1 MIVSSIFIRYYYISE
16 SVYNGCVLV
25 STVQNTLS
33 YDVFGA
39 NYRFYNLNMTIAKE
53 QAQADVMV
61 IIPEVKNSYKITE
74 SLAKV
79 NAIRAYKGSSK
90 ANFVKKVP
98 KAIVDL
104 WN

>member
-1 MIVSSIFIRYYYISE
+1 
-16 SVYNGCVLV
+16 
-25 STVQNTLS
+25 
-33 YDVFGA
+33 
-39 NYRFYNLNMTIAKE
+39 MTIAKE

-90 ANFVKKVP
+90 ENFVKKVP